1 MKIIKLMIIFIIIT
15 PLSVFANLKYA
26 NLNQSEL
33 RRYCGEKVFSQ
44 VDVAYCLEKIFYISE
59 AELDKSQ
66 WKLFNE
72 LSKWD
77 EGRDYIV
84 RAKNKLKKSHKEFI
98 KYRDR
103 ECDFAHSLGGGAIG
117 LNKITYSCLAELNF
131 QQAKLLDLYRSEAIF
146 VKTE

>member
-1 MKIIKLMIIFIIIT
+1 MKIMKLITLFIIIT

-26 NLNQSEL
+26 NFNQFEL
-33 RRYCGEKVFSQ
+33 RNYCNEKVFSQ
-44 VDVAYCLEKIFYISE
+44 VAVANCLEKIFYISE

-66 WKLFNE
+66 WKLSNV

-84 RAKNKLKKSHKEFI
+84 RAKNK
-98 KYRDR
+98 
-103 ECDFAHSLGGGAIG
+103 
-117 LNKITYSCLAELNF
+117 ITYSCLTELNF

>member
-1 MKIIKLMIIFIIIT
+1 MKLITLFIIIT

-66 WKLFNE
+66 WKLSNL

-131 QQAKLLDLYRSEAIF
+131 QQAKQLDLYRSEAIF

>member
-1 MKIIKLMIIFIIIT
+1 MKIMKLITLFIIIT

-131 QQAKLLDLYRSEAIF
+131 QRAKLLDLYRSELII
-146 VKTE
+146 VITE

>member
-1 MKIIKLMIIFIIIT
+1 MKIIKLITLFIIIT

-26 NLNQSEL
+26 NFNQFEL
-33 RRYCGEKVFSQ
+33 RNYCNEKVFSQ
-44 VDVAYCLEKIFYISE
+44 VAVANCLEKIFYISE

-66 WKLFNE
+66 WKLSNV

>member
-44 VDVAYCLEKIFYISE
+44 VDLAYCLEKIFYISE

-66 WKLFNE
+66 WKLFNV

-77 EGRDYIV
+77 ESQNYIV

-131 QQAKLLDLYRSEAIF
+131 QRAKQLDLYRSESIIF
-146 VKTE
+146 KTQ

>member
-26 NLNQSEL
+26 NLNQFEL
-33 RRYCGEKVFSQ
+33 RNYCSEKVFSQ
-44 VDVAYCLEKIFYISE
+44 VDLASCLEKIFYISE

-66 WKLFNE
+66 WQLFNV

-77 EGRDYIV
+77 EERNYIID
-84 RAKNKLKKSHKEFI
+84 AKNRLKKSNKEFI

-117 LNKITYSCLAELNF
+117 LNKITFSCLAELNF
-131 QQAKLLDLYRSEAIF
+131 QRAKQLDLYRSKSIF

>member
-1 MKIIKLMIIFIIIT
+1 MKIMKLITLFIIIT

-98 KYRDR
+98 KYRDS

-131 QQAKLLDLYRSEAIF
+131 QRAKLLDLYRSELII
-146 VKTE
+146 VITE